1 MASQFSLGF
10 QLLALTFRFNI
21 GAEAGIAAL
30 AW

>member
-1 MASQFSLGF
+1 MASQYSLGF
-10 QLLALTFRFNI
+10 QLLALAFRFNI